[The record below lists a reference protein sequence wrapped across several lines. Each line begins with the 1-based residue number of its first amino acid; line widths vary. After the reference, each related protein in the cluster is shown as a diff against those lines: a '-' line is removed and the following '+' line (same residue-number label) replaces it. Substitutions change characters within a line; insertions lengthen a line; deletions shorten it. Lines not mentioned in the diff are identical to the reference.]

1 MVAKNA
7 GTACKTRQGCLACGQ
22 PDCRSRCGAGNEVA
36 DFYRQSGAQRPGDED
51 HAKRILRIL
60 RSNNHQESA
69 ENIKLWAIKNGWLP
83 KAAER
88 LAVLADKAF
97 ALRTKPKLDNPEH
110 TSKLY
115 QRWCEAAP
123 T

>member
-1 MVAKNA
+1 MKSL
-7 GTACKTRQGCLACGQ
+7 TSIF
-22 PDCRSRCGAGNEVA
+22 SRAHNVLHL
-36 DFYRQSGAQRPGDED
+36 GDED
-51 HAKRILRIL
+51 HAKRILRIS

-88 LAVLADKAF
+88 LAALADKAF
-97 ALRTKPKLDNPEH
+97 AFRTKPKFDNPEH
-110 TSKLY
+110 AAKPY
-115 QRWCEAAP
+115 QRWCEPAA